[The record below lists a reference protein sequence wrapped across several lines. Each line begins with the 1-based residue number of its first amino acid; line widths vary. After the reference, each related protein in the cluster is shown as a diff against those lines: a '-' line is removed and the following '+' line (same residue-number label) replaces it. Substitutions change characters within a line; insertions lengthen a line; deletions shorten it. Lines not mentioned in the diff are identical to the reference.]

1 MAICKLCLTESKIQN
16 GTLILPYFSKSE
28 LKKKKKKVNVS
39 IYVSVCVYV
48 DKCLYTCSGII
59 L

>member
-16 GTLILPYFSKSE
+16 GTLILLYFSKSE
-28 LKKKKKKVNVS
+28 LKKTKKVNVS